1 MVSDVFPKNYTKHI
15 NTMCVQNAVF
25 LYINSVIGL
34 LNGGRDG
41 VFFVVSRPG
50 LDDLGIESRW

>member
-1 MVSDVFPKNYTKHI
+1 
-15 NTMCVQNAVF
+15 MCVQNAVF